1 LRGEKKKR
9 WKEFLYFRFQVR
21 PSTFF
26 QKCRDQQSYINQ
38 LLRTQQQH
46 LTQIKDLRDRLDR
59 EMAKNTNSNYSSS
72 SSKANIF
79 SVLDTDQPLEMGDS
93 AVAIKSENQ
102 VQKQSRSTDQS
113 CEEAKRPIKTES
125 LNDFLLNVKKSCK
138 KEQNNQPAPATQ
150 NDFKSKDS
158 DSVIVSVSHDANQI
172 AEHSSVLDKSPCLT
186 VSFSS
191 PNLRVTTSFSSS
203 SDSVSRFYFLLI
215 SSKLSQLKLLSGR
228 RSTGN

>member
-1 LRGEKKKR
+1 MERVS
-9 WKEFLYFRFQVR
+9 FFFRFQVR

-59 EMAKNTNSNYSSS
+59 EMAKNANSNYSSS
-72 SSKANIF
+72 SSKSNIF
-79 SVLDTDQPLEMGDS
+79 SVLDTNGDQPLEMGDS
-93 AVAIKSENQ
+93 AIASKSENQ

-203 SDSVSRFYFLLI
+203 SDSVSRFYFLLL
-215 SSKLSQLKLLSGR
+215 SSKLSQLCLKLLTGR